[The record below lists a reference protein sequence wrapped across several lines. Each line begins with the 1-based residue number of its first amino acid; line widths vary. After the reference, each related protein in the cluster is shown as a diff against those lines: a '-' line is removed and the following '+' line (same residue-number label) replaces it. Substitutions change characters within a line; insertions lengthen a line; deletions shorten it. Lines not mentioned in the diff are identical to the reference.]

1 MDDTRRGGEDVETK
15 APTID
20 ENNVREAI
28 VRGFSRGRRR
38 AMAYGLSVLVGGC
51 ALGLGPTLAGDPE
64 LARAG
69 FVGLL
74 ALYSLAGALSLAG
87 LGLIGLGWQLPGA
100 RADQLL
106 GLVRARPCTVVEAGR
121 LGLVAGQPVAVDAD
135 EGGPQ
140 QLYVRTAKGLRL
152 RVPMAADD
160 LSLALRYVR
169 AAAPEAVI
177 HGLD

>member
-1 MDDTRRGGEDVETK
+1 MDDGRRSGESAQTNG
-15 APTID
+15 PPPD
-20 ENNVREAI
+20 ENSIREAI
-28 VRGFSRGRRR
+28 VRGFSGGRRR
-38 AMAYGLSVLVGGC
+38 ATAYGLSVLAGGC
-51 ALGLGPTLAGDPE
+51 VLGLGPTLSGDPE

-69 FVGLL
+69 WVGLL
-74 ALYSLAGALSLAG
+74 ALYSLAGALSVAG

-106 GLVRARPCTVVEAGR
+106 GLIRARPCTVVEAGR
-121 LGLVAGQPVAVDAD
+121 LGVIGGQPVAIDAD
-135 EGGPQ
+135 EDGPQ
-140 QLYVRTAKGLRL
+140 QLYVRTSKGLRL

-169 AAAPEAVI
+169 ATAPEAVI